1 MLKILS
7 SLNLLNR
14 IDVESA
20 FASTD
25 AAVTGTWAAYD
36 ATGKLDFPTAGAK
49 AYAIWSENRGTTA
62 AGFSPDIDAT
72 GKLTILMGQLHAVTD
87 QVVASGI
94 SAGDPLS
101 VSSDGKLAVAS
112 GSEVV
117 VGYATKIDMDG
128 VEYYGSTFNNCIEF
142 TTV

>member
-20 FASTD
+20 FSSSD

-49 AYAIWSENRGTTA
+49 AYVIWSENRGTTA

-72 GKLTILMGQLHAVTD
+72 VNLTILMGQLHAVTD
-87 QVVASGI
+87 QVAASGI
-94 SAGDPLS
+94 SAGDALS
-101 VSSDGKLAVAS
+101 VGTDGKLAAAS
-112 GSEVV
+112 GSDIV
-117 VGYATKIDMDG
+117 VGYATQVDMDG